1 MNPPPGKLAGD
12 FTTLANED
20 LLRFCQLESY
30 KVQHLCN
37 TS

>member
-20 LLRFCQLESY
+20 LLRFCQLEF
-30 KVQHLCN
+30 V
-37 TS
+37 